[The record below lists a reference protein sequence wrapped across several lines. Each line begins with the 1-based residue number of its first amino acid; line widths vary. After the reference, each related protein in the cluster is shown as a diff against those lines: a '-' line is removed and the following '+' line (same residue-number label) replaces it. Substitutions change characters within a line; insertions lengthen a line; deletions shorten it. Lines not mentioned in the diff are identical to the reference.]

1 MLLKCYTEANMKK
14 PKTLKLDKISAEA
27 VQNGTLSNTWRL
39 YDDKDLRVDDHV
51 DLINKVDP
59 GDPAS
64 WTTFLSIVIDMVVEK
79 RLGDVTEA
87 EMAGQFGQLPRDEV
101 LTRLRTYYG
110 RDVGW
115 DTPIKMVYFHP
126 VTQESVG
133 SDNAYELKLYADG
146 GSRGNPGPS
155 AAGFALYTM
164 RDELITKRGEYL
176 GVTTNNQ
183 AEYQAVRTG
192 LEEAKKR
199 KARVVH
205 VYLDSLL
212 VVNQMRGE
220 FKVKNREL
228 WGVHGAMKDL
238 VATFEK
244 VIFTHVPRE
253 LNRVADAEV
262 NIALDDHERQHA
274 QK

>member
-1 MLLKCYTEANMKK
+1 MKK
-14 PKTLKLDKISAEA
+14 PKTLKLDKISADA
-27 VQNGTLSNTWRL
+27 VQNGALSNTWRL

-64 WTTFLSIVIDMVVEK
+64 WNTFLTVVVDMIIEK

-87 EMAGQFGQLPRDEV
+87 EMAGHFGQLSRDEV
-101 LTRLRTYYG
+101 LTQLRAYYG

-115 DTPIKMVYFHP
+115 HTPVKMVYFHP
-126 VTQESVG
+126 VTQESMANG
-133 SDNAYELKLYADG
+133 SAYELKLYADG

-164 RDELITKRGEYL
+164 RDELIAKRGEYL

-192 LEEAKKR
+192 LEEAKQR

-244 VIFTHVPRE
+244 VVFTHVPRE

-262 NIALDDHERQHA
+262 NVALDDHERQQA

>member
-1 MLLKCYTEANMKK
+1 MKK
-14 PKTLKLDKISAEA
+14 PKTLKLDKISADA
-27 VQNGTLSNTWRL
+27 VQNGALSNTWRL

-64 WTTFLSIVIDMVVEK
+64 WNTFLTVVVDMIIEK
-79 RLGDVTEA
+79 RLGDVTEP
-87 EMAGQFGQLPRDEV
+87 EMAGHFGQLPRDEV
-101 LTRLRTYYG
+101 LTKLRTYYG
-110 RDVGW
+110 RDVDW
-115 DTPIKMVYFHP
+115 HTPVKMVYFHP
-126 VTQESVG
+126 VTQESVPHG
-133 SDNAYELKLYADG
+133 NAYELKLYADG

-192 LEEAKKR
+192 LEEARQR

-238 VATFEK
+238 VSTFEK

-253 LNRVADAEV
+253 LNRVADGEV
-262 NIALDDHERQHA
+262 NAALDDHERQQA